1 MDNKYRQ
8 ELEKNEL
15 AKWFTAQYEDWIRP
29 NSSWLGYAILGGL
42 FVVAIII
49 VTARVSAWN
58 QNTAWQQ
65 YYAALASA
73 NATAEL
79 EILADSTSGVV
90 GARARL
96 ALAQMQLTEG
106 SERVFIDKNEAITML
121 TQAIESFQR
130 VQRATNDPVMLQQA
144 GFGLGQCWEILA
156 AARVGDDI
164 AKAKE
169 EYQRIID
176 RWEEGPMIQRAQR
189 QLARLQQPATV
200 AFLAHTA
207 ARVVEVPAFD
217 RLPWTDFDRDDALVP
232 GGPFDFSSLESPFGE
247 GFMSFGRD
255 EFIGLGNLAD
265 IVVGERETTTDEVPQ
280 DEQPDGMEP
289 ESEGEESD
297 EADNGE
303 TAE

>member
-58 QNTAWQQ
+58 QNMAWQQ
-65 YYAALASA
+65 YYAARDSV
-73 NATAEL
+73 NAIAEL
-79 EILADSTSGVV
+79 EILANSTSGIV

-96 ALAQMQLTEG
+96 ALAQLQLAEG

-130 VQRATNDPVMLQQA
+130 VLRATNDPVILQQA
-144 GFGLGQCWEILA
+144 GFGLGQCWEVLA
-156 AARVGDDI
+156 AARVGDDL
-164 AKAKE
+164 ARAKE
-169 EYQRIID
+169 EYQRVID

-189 QLARLQQPATV
+189 QLARLQQPATA

-207 ARVVEVPAFD
+207 ARVVETPAFD
-217 RLPWTDFDRDDALVP
+217 RLPWTDFGRDDVLVP
-232 GGPFDFSSLESPFGE
+232 GGPFDFGLLESPFGE
-247 GFMSFGRD
+247 GIMSFGRD
-255 EFIGLGNLAD
+255 DFIGLGSPAD
-265 IVVGERETTTDEVPQ
+265 VVIVEQETTADDTES
-280 DEQPDGMEP
+280 
-289 ESEGEESD
+289 ESEGDEEA
-297 EADNGE
+297 ENGE
-303 TAE
+303 VAE